1 MAGNKPLVC
10 NGFIETKA
18 FKHSKKRLKEL
29 LEWTDRDVD
38 DRLEALIWAFQH
50 DPDPED
56 VPLTR
61 KIEGRHLWV
70 ARTDHPYLRVYMRP
84 RTHVE
89 NECELIWIEEAD

>member
-1 MAGNKPLVC
+1 MAGTSALVC
-10 NGFIETKA
+10 HGFLETDA
-18 FKHSKKRLKEL
+18 FKQSKERLKQL

-50 DPDPED
+50 DPDPQD

-61 KIEGRHLWV
+61 RIGQRNLWV

-84 RTHVE
+84 RQEVKD
-89 NECELIWIEEAD
+89 ECELLWIEEVD